1 MFTGLV
7 KEIGTVKSINGNQ
20 EGKELVIYSKSLI
33 KDIEI
38 DDSVAINGACQ
49 TAVRVADDHFVV
61 QTIHTSLEKTTLGNL
76 KVGEEVNLELALQL
90 SDRLGGHL
98 VQGHVNAMASIV
110 DIQNKGKNY
119 LLKSKIDRDQMKYIV
134 KEGSITIEGISL
146 TVADLDREQNTF
158 TVSIIPHTWMNTIL
172 RNRRVGSI
180 INIEVDILGKYVEN
194 LLFYKGSHKT
204 SESQMSEEWLR
215 SKGF

>member
-7 KEIGTVKSINGNQ
+7 KEIGSVKTINGNQ
-20 EGKELVIYSKSLI
+20 EGKELAIYSKELI
-33 KDIEI
+33 KDIKV
-38 DDSVAINGACQ
+38 DDSVSVNGACQ
-49 TAVRVADDHFVV
+49 TAIRVADDHFVV
-61 QTIHTSLEKTTLGNL
+61 QTIHTSLEKTTLGKL
-76 KVGEEVNLELALQL
+76 QVGEEVNLELALQL

-98 VQGHVNAMASIV
+98 VQGHVNSMANIV

-119 LLKSKIDRDQMKYIV
+119 LLKSKIDREQMKYIV

-146 TVADLDREQNTF
+146 TVADLDRDQNTF
-158 TVSIIPHTWMNTIL
+158 TVSIIPHTWMNTVL
-172 RNRRVGSI
+172 RNRRVGSV

-204 SESQMSEEWLR
+204 SESQMSEDWLR

>member
-7 KEIGTVKSINGNQ
+7 KEIGVVKSVSSNQ

-33 KDIEI
+33 KEISI
-38 DDSVAINGACQ
+38 DDSVSINGACQ
-49 TAVRVADDHFVV
+49 TATRVADDHFVV
-61 QTIHTSLEKTTLGNL
+61 QTVHTSLEKTTLDNL
-76 KVGEEVNLELALQL
+76 RVGEEVNLELALQL
-90 SDRLGGHL
+90 TDRLGGHL
-98 VQGHVNAMASIV
+98 VQGHVNAMAAII

-119 LLKSKIDRDQMKYIV
+119 TVKAKIDREQMRYIV
-134 KEGSITIEGISL
+134 SEGSVTIDGISL
-146 TVADLDREQNTF
+146 TVANVDREQNTF
-158 TVSIIPHTWMNTIL
+158 TVSVIPHTWLNTVL
-172 RNRRVGSI
+172 RNRKVGSV

-204 SESQMSEEWLR
+204 SESQLSEEWLR

>member
-7 KEIGTVKSINGNQ
+7 KEIGTVKSIKGNQ
-20 EGKELVIYSKSLI
+20 EGKELAIYSKSLI
-33 KDIEI
+33 KEIGI
-38 DDSVAINGACQ
+38 DDSVSINGACQ
-49 TAVRVADDHFVV
+49 TAIRVEEEYFVV
-61 QTIHTSLEKTTLGNL
+61 QTIHTSLEKTTLGSLN
-76 KVGEEVNLELALQL
+76 VGEEVNLELALQL

-98 VQGHVNAMASIV
+98 VQGHINAMANIV

-119 LLKSKIDRDQMKYIV
+119 LLKSKIDREQMKYIV

-146 TVADLDREQNTF
+146 TVADIDREKNTF
-158 TVSIIPHTWMNTIL
+158 TVSIIPHTWLNTIL
-172 RNRRVGSI
+172 RNRRVSSI

>member
-7 KEIGTVKSINGNQ
+7 KEIGIVKSINGNQ

-33 KDIEI
+33 KEISI
-38 DDSVAINGACQ
+38 DDSISINGACQ
-49 TAVRVADDHFVV
+49 TATRVSDDHFCV
-61 QTIHTSLEKTTLGNL
+61 QTVHTSLDKTTLGSL
-76 KVGEEVNLELALQL
+76 RVGEEVNLELALQL

-98 VQGHVNAMASIV
+98 VQGHVNSMATIV

-119 LLKSKIDRDQMKYIV
+119 TVKSKINRDQMKYIV
-134 KEGSITIEGISL
+134 SEGSITIDGISL
-146 TVADLDREQNTF
+146 TVAAIDRDQNTF
-158 TVSIIPHTWMNTIL
+158 TVSVIPHTWLNTVL
-172 RNRRVGSI
+172 RNRKIGSI